1 MDDAKERVSRSI
13 PMPKILYGTAWK
25 KEHTAALVFKAIKQG
40 FKGIDTACQPKHY
53 FEPGVGQALKELQAI
68 GIVRDELFLQTKFT
82 PINGQEPNSIP
93 YDPNDSLHEQV
104 MTSFAVSKKNLGTD
118 YLNSLVLHSPLDTH
132 KDTMNVW
139 RAMED
144 IYHQQ
149 GAKQLGIS
157 NCYQLE
163 QLQHLYDDAHVK
175 PSVLQNRFYKQSN
188 FDKELRLF
196 CKENNIVY
204 QSFWTLTANPSLLQ
218 SQTIVDISLALNKT
232 PAQVLFRYLTQVGV
246 VPLTGTTSDVHM
258 AEDLAI
264 FEFLLSESDI
274 NHINQ
279 LL

>member
-25 KEHTAALVFKAIKQG
+25 KEHTAALVVKAIKQG

-53 FEPGVGQALKELQAI
+53 FEPGVGQALKELQTF
-68 GIVRDELFLQTKFT
+68 GIPRDELFLQTKFT
-82 PINGQEPNSIP
+82 SVSGQDPNNIP

-104 MTSFAVSKKNLGTD
+104 MTSFTVSKKNLGTD
-118 YLNSLVLHSPLDTH
+118 YLDSLVLHSPLDTH

-204 QSFWTLTANPSLLQ
+204 QSFWTLTANDALLH
-218 SQTIVDISLALNKT
+218 SQIITDIAFSLNKT

-246 VPLTGTTSDVHM
+246 VPLTGTTSDVHI